1 MGRLP
6 ETRIQ
11 HTWLWQWRLPDVL
24 ETTDGRVVKV
34 LHPGWLRYAPGP
46 DFRKARVILDGQ
58 LYQGDI
64 EIHVDSRDW
73 FRHGHAEDEAYQ
85 NVILHVVFTA
95 SVPVFTRDRR
105 PIPQVAL
112 EQYISVQD
120 LEHLA
125 GIVIDYRPRGP
136 RCTAY
141 LLNREPAEIH
151 HLLNRMGTGYLL
163 HRARR
168 ILEELP
174 DADPCQRL
182 HQKLMR
188 ALGYG
193 GYATFFERL
202 AQQHPWTVFHHRA
215 RQEPVHYYSELMSD
229 LQAFLQH
236 AKALMKHASPSSGPG
251 LSHGRPANHPGVRL
265 AWYVAFV
272 HTARRHDLLT
282 DLLHMARICL
292 DRHPDR
298 ATFHQLWTSWVQRVR
313 SVPWQNLTR
322 GEFHRINP
330 SAVGVRRWTTIWWN
344 AVIPVAILNR
354 TPLTLDPDTCRIMQ
368 TGPIEDDWIQ
378 RTLVRQFGF
387 MGECLDQNNPLIQLG
402 LHGLF
407 RLVCNDLR
415 IACPHCPLKPSS
427 STLDIP

>member
-1 MGRLP
+1 MARLP

-24 ETTDGRVVKV
+24 ETTDGSVVKV
-34 LHPGWLRYAPGP
+34 IHPGWLRYAPGP
-46 DFRKARVILDGQ
+46 DFRKARIIMDGQ

-85 NVILHVVFTA
+85 NVILHVVLTA

-112 EQYISVQD
+112 EQYLNLQD
-120 LEHLA
+120 LEQLA

-151 HLLNRMGTGYLL
+151 HILNRMGISYLL
-163 HRARR
+163 HRAQR
-168 ILEELP
+168 IQEEIP
-174 DADPCQRL
+174 DPDPCQRL

-193 GYATFFERL
+193 GYATFFEGL
-202 AQQHPWTVFHHRA
+202 AQRYPWPVFRHRA
-215 RQEPVHYYSELMSD
+215 AQEPTRFYTELMSD
-229 LQAFLQH
+229 LQVFLQH
-236 AKALMKHASPSSGPG
+236 PKPQKEPG
-251 LSHGRPANHPGVRL
+251 FHHGRPANHPGIRL
-265 AWYVAFV
+265 AWYVAFI
-272 HTARRHDLLT
+272 HTARRPDLLA
-282 DLLHMARICL
+282 DLHRMARMCL
-292 DRHPDR
+292 DRQPDR
-298 ATFHQLWTSWVQRVR
+298 STFRELWTTWVQRVR
-313 SVPWQNLTR
+313 SVPWRSLTNDPIAR
-322 GEFHRINP
+322 FNP
-330 SAVGVRRWTTIWWN
+330 AAVGTRRWTTLWWN
-344 AVIPVAILNR
+344 AVVPVTMLDR
-354 TPLTLDPDTCRIMQ
+354 TPLTLDLDTCRSMQ

-378 RTLVRQFGF
+378 RTLIRQFGF
-387 MGECLDQNNPLIQLG
+387 MGDLIDRNDPLIQLG

-415 IACPHCPLKPSS
+415 ITCLHCPLKPSS
-427 STLDIP
+427 FTV